1 MTKRENIIQ
10 ALIARVGSIDK
21 ATGYHFTVGGES
33 YVRRS
38 LPTSDFNQAPLAC
51 VWELEET
58 RTRTHYGIT
67 KKVLL
72 VRIEIAVPT
81 EVEPCYDANRV
92 LEDLEK
98 AILTREGEETE
109 LWNLVEDILDVKAE
123 IARPQ
128 IGNPITGAAME
139 FSVHYQTPVG
149 QP

>member
-1 MTKRENIIQ
+1 MTKREQIIQ
-10 ALIARVGSIDK
+10 AIIARVGMIDQER
-21 ATGYHFTVGGES
+21 GYHFTVGGEAN
-33 YVRRS
+33 VRRS

-58 RTRTHYGIT
+58 RTRTSYNIT
-67 KKVLL
+67 KKVLG
-72 VRIEIAVPT
+72 VRIEITVEV

-98 AILTREGEETE
+98 AILARDENETE
-109 LWNLVEDILDVKAE
+109 LWTLVEDVLDVKAE

-128 IGNPITGAAME
+128 VGNPITGAAME